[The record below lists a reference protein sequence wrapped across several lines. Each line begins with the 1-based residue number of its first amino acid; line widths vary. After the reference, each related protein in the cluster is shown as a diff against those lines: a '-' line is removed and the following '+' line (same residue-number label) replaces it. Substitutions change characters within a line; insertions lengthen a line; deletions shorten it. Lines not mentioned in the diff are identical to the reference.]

1 MKAILNLC
9 GVNLTGIGKI
19 KEQQSSNCIKG
30 VQSHRI
36 IISKLI
42 YTFLYN
48 WGIIYIYIILKLRR
62 DCRKAVQMRSQI
74 RIKPIIEQKRRMHN
88 KDKDINILLGCENG
102 HLLYEKI
109 NHKARACPQK

>member
-1 MKAILNLC
+1 
-9 GVNLTGIGKI
+9 
-19 KEQQSSNCIKG
+19 
-30 VQSHRI
+30 
-36 IISKLI
+36 
-42 YTFLYN
+42 
-48 WGIIYIYIILKLRR
+48 
-62 DCRKAVQMRSQI
+62 MRSQI